1 MSLHQ
6 QMIVESRPVS
16 ENAVVVA
23 LRSMSPADQLA
34 VRDAM
39 ADENVKTKAI
49 QVVLNNNGYGVSYD
63 AVRRFR
69 GKKVRIPAE
78 LDF

>member
-1 MSLHQ
+1 MSLHA
-6 QMIVESRPVS
+6 QMIDESQAGS
-16 ENAVVVA
+16 ENVVVSV
-23 LRSMSPADQLA
+23 LRSMEESDRNA
-34 VRDAM
+34 VLDAM
-39 ADENVKTKAI
+39 GDSNVKTKAI
-49 QVVLNNNGYGVSYD
+49 QVVLNNNGYDVSYD

>member
-1 MSLHQ
+1 
-6 QMIVESRPVS
+6 MIQESEAGS
-16 ENAVVVA
+16 QNAVVEV
-23 LRSMSPADQLA
+23 LRSMDESDRRA
-34 VRDAM
+34 VLDAM
-39 ADENVKTKAI
+39 ADSKVKTKAI
-49 QVVLNNNGYGVSYD
+49 QVVLNNNGYDVSYD

>member
-1 MSLHQ
+1 MSLHE
-6 QMIVESRPVS
+6 QMIQESQATTP
-16 ENAVVVA
+16 NAVVQV
-23 LRSMSPADQLA
+23 LRSMTSLDRRA
-34 VRDAM
+34 VLDAM
-39 ADENVKTKAI
+39 ADQSVKTKAI
-49 QVVLNNNGYGVSYD
+49 QVVLNNNGYDVSYD

>member
-1 MSLHQ
+1 MSLHE
-6 QMIVESRPVS
+6 QMIAESETS
-16 ENAVVVA
+16 NGNSVVKA
-23 LRSMSPADQLA
+23 LLSMSDTDRAA
-34 VRDAM
+34 VLDAM
-39 ADENVKTKAI
+39 ADSLVKAKAI
-49 QVVLNNNGYGVSYD
+49 QVVLNNNGYDVSYD

>member
-1 MSLHQ
+1 MHK
-6 QMIVESRPVS
+6 QMIEESQAGG
-16 ENAVVVA
+16 ENAVVQV
-23 LRSMSPADQLA
+23 LRSMDSSDQRA
-34 VRDAM
+34 VLDAM
-39 ADENVKTKAI
+39 ADDKVKTKAI
-49 QVVLNNNGYGVSYD
+49 QVVLNNNGHDVSYD

>member
-1 MSLHQ
+1 
-6 QMIVESRPVS
+6 MIQESEAGS
-16 ENAVVVA
+16 QNAVVEV
-23 LRSMSPADQLA
+23 LRSMDESDRRA
-34 VRDAM
+34 VLDAM
-39 ADENVKTKAI
+39 ADPKVKTKAI